1 MSKAR
6 GPDSRIVFA
15 LMLAAAIAT
24 PLAGEERV
32 FVEPSHG
39 DFRVDACESWG
50 QGCGQQAADAF
61 CQLQQFERASEFRID
76 PRIGAATPTRTLK
89 DQRVCDQ
96 PHCDG
101 FKTITCVRPDSPPP
115 SSVDPPVVPPG
126 RRLPP
131 RPGRAPSTPPPAQ
144 PLPPPPSA
152 PQPPWTPKEVMDA
165 RIDVQA
171 QYALFRM
178 LKGSPAQKIDASHL
192 LSATKEGA
200 LSGIYQ
206 EDQQVPAMRAQELGK
221 WWGQILPKGT
231 DATCLTQPPSKPPI
245 VVMRRGAP
253 SDKQHYDDALS
264 SAWAQCLVPAPWP
277 VRPYDASA
285 PGDPPS
291 TGAPQQCH
299 GAAQMANALKVCE
312 DYKNARMAHCET
324 VRDLVAAGEPI
335 QTANGPFVMAACLT
349 EVSTLHDTCQ
359 QLAYAACR

>member
-1 MSKAR
+1 MNAAR
-6 GPDSRIVFA
+6 RSGLRVTVVLVSAVA
-15 LMLAAAIAT
+15 VAG
-24 PLAGEERV
+24 PLAGEERL

-76 PRIGAATPTRTLK
+76 PRIGAATPTRTLR
-89 DQRVCDQ
+89 DQRICDQ

-115 SSVDPPVVPPG
+115 SSIDPPVVPPG
-126 RRLPP
+126 RRLPI
-131 RPGRAPSTPPPAQ
+131 PPPLP

-152 PQPPWTPKEVMDA
+152 PQPPWTPKDVMDA

-178 LKGSPAQKIDASHL
+178 LKGDPAQRIDASHL
-192 LSATKEGA
+192 LSAVKEGA
-200 LSGIYQ
+200 LKGIYQ
-206 EDQQVPAMRAQELGK
+206 EDQQVPAMRAQELGT

-245 VVMRRGAP
+245 LVMRRGAP
-253 SDKQHYDDALS
+253 PDKERYDDALS
-264 SAWAQCLVPAPWP
+264 SAWAQCLIPAPWP
-277 VRPYDASA
+277 VRPYDPSA
-285 PGDPPS
+285 PGDPPA
-291 TGAPQQCH
+291 TGAPQECH
-299 GAAQMANALKVCE
+299 GAAQMASALKVCE
-312 DYKNARMAHCET
+312 DYKNARMAHCAT
-324 VRDLVAAGEPI
+324 VRDLVAAGETI
-335 QTANGPFVMAACLT
+335 QTSNGPFVMAACVT
-349 EVSTLHDTCQ
+349 EVSTLHGTCQ